1 MKWTVNDVMSSEVV
15 SVSRTTPFKQVAQI
29 LRAKNISSVPVVEA
43 GGRVLGIVTEADL
56 IAKES
61 WHPQRLKRLQ
71 RWLLADELDKAAGRT
86 AGEVMSAAQ
95 LVRPDLE
102 LEEAAH
108 LMLTRQLHALPVV
121 TDDHLVGI
129 VSQADL
135 LKPFVREDD
144 EIRGEIV
151 TDVLG
156 RGLWIRPDEA
166 QVSVVNGAV
175 TVSGCVET
183 RSVAEIAGRT
193 LEAVPGVVSVDN
205 QLSWTVR

>member
-86 AGEVMSAAQ
+86 AGQVMSAAQ
-95 LVRPDLE
+95 LVRPNLE

-144 EIRGEIV
+144 EIRG
-151 TDVLG
+151 
-156 RGLWIRPDEA
+156 
-166 QVSVVNGAV
+166 
-175 TVSGCVET
+175 
-183 RSVAEIAGRT
+183 RSSRTFSAGVCGSDPTKR
-193 LEAVPGVVSVDN
+193 
-205 QLSWTVR
+205 R

>member
-151 TDVLG
+151 TAVLG

-175 TVSGCVET
+175 TVSGCVGYNRKLWIEPGVK
-183 RSVAEIAGRT
+183 SVAY
-193 LEAVPGVVSVDN
+193 PPC
-205 QLSWTVR
+205 

>member
-86 AGEVMSAAQ
+86 AGQVMSAAQ

-129 VSQADL
+129 ISQADL

>member
-86 AGEVMSAAQ
+86 AGQVMSAAQ

-135 LKPFVREDD
+135 LKPFVRADD